1 MPNPIAAENTCPGTT
16 AWRVDHQLGP
26 ENAIEAFTTPAS
38 VTGGNSVSIYVSTTA
53 ASYSFTVYRLGY
65 YQGLGAKL
73 VYSSPTLTGI
83 HQPAPT
89 IDPATRMVSARAW
102 RDPVAIHVPTS
113 WVSGIYVVKLLSSD
127 MFIRYTPFVVRNEA
141 STAPFLFQLPLLTY
155 QAYNR
160 WGDYSLYRG
169 LAPDGTYTQPRR
181 SYAVSFDRPYDGY
194 MGPLN
199 IPSYDLDLITWL
211 EQKAYNVTYA
221 ADTDIS
227 LQNVKLTR
235 HRVFIVSGHSE
246 YWTTSMRADVTAAR
260 DAGVSLAF
268 FGAND
273 IYWHVRLQ
281 DSPLGPG
288 RVEVCYKDA
297 SLDPLAKTDPAAT
310 TVRWRDPPL
319 NYPEN
324 GVLGQMYG
332 GEVTGSAS
340 LVLDAGAEPFTGG
353 TSLQPGSTF
362 PGLIG
367 GEYDRVYQNAQ
378 TPPTLSIVA
387 SSPLQCIPTS
397 LCPPS
402 GQDIANA
409 TIYTSESGAS
419 VFDAGTFSW
428 SAGLSEGQF
437 GTATSVGTNDAQG
450 IQSTFEPSRFTTTFS
465 TPVWATTTNPQF
477 QQFTANILQRLLGA
491 GA

>member
-16 AWRVDHQLGP
+16 AWRLDHQLGP
-26 ENAIEAFTTPAS
+26 VDAIEAFTAPSS
-38 VTGGNSVSIYVSTTA
+38 VTAGSSVSLYVSTTS
-53 ASYSFTVYRLGY
+53 ASFGFTVYRLGY
-65 YQGLGAKL
+65 YQGLGARL

-83 HQPAPT
+83 NQLAPT
-89 IDPATRMVSARAW
+89 IDPATRMVSASNW
-102 RDPVAIHVPTS
+102 RNPVTIDVPTS
-113 WVSGIYVVKLLSSD
+113 WVSGVYVVKLLSSD
-127 MFIRYTPFVVRNEA
+127 RFVRYTPFVVRNDA

-181 SYAVSFDRPYDGY
+181 SYAVSFDRPYDEY
-194 MGPLN
+194 AGPLN
-199 IPSYDLDLITWL
+199 IMAYDLKLITWL

-227 LQNVKLTR
+227 LQHAQLTR

-246 YWTTSMRADVTAAR
+246 YWTTTMRADATAAR

-273 IYWHVRLQ
+273 MYWHVRLQ
-281 DSPLGPG
+281 DSPLGLG

-297 SLDPLAKTDPAAT
+297 TLDPLAKSDPAAT

-324 GVLGQMYG
+324 GVMGQMYG
-332 GEVTGSAS
+332 GVVTSTAT
-340 LVLDAGAEPFTGG
+340 LMLDTGAEPFIGG

-367 GEYDRVYQNAQ
+367 GEYDRVYHNGQ

-419 VFDAGTFSW
+419 VFDAGTFLW
-428 SAGLSEGQF
+428 SAGLSEGQS
-437 GTATSVGTNDAQG
+437 GTAPSVGTNDAQG
-450 IQSTFEPSRFTTTFS
+450 IQSTYEPSGFATTVS
-465 TPVWATTTNPQF
+465 TSVWAATTNPQF